1 MAVPKKN
8 PVTNKW
14 DIQIRYKDSFGNSKK
29 TTRRGFNTKKEA
41 EQAALDFRLQQEMNF
56 NMKFS
61 EFVEI
66 YMEDASHRLKLN
78 TMKTK
83 KITINKKLLP
93 YFGNMKANEITPAI
107 IRKWQN
113 EMIKKGFKPTYLKSM
128 NNQLSA
134 IFNYAVQFHGLK
146 DNPCKKAGSMG
157 KSHSEEMKFWTK
169 DEFTQFAD
177 QLMNKQVSYTIF
189 KIFFWTGMRLGELL
203 ALTPSDIDFDKK
215 CIIVNKSYQFLDGE
229 DIITDPKT
237 PKSKREIT
245 VPDFLLKD
253 IKAYMDSLY
262 NPDPHKRLFRVTK
275 SFLEKEIARGA
286 KAAELEQIRIHDLR
300 HSHVALLIEMGFP
313 ILAISNRL
321 GHEKIQTTL
330 QTYGHLY
337 PNKQQLIADKLN
349 EKFGEES

>member
-14 DIQIRYKDSFGNSKK
+14 DIQIRYKDLFGNSKK

-56 NMKFS
+56 NMNFS

-93 YFGNMKANEITPAI
+93 YFGNMKMNEITPAI

-134 IFNYAVQFHGLK
+134 IFNYAVQFHGLRIILV
-146 DNPCKKAGSMG
+146 KKLVVWG
-157 KSHSEEMKFWTK
+157 KVI
-169 DEFTQFAD
+169 
-177 QLMNKQVSYTIF
+177 L
-189 KIFFWTGMRLGELL
+189 
-203 ALTPSDIDFDKK
+203 KK
-215 CIIVNKSYQFLDGE
+215 
-229 DIITDPKT
+229 
-237 PKSKREIT
+237 
-245 VPDFLLKD
+245 
-253 IKAYMDSLY
+253 
-262 NPDPHKRLFRVTK
+262 
-275 SFLEKEIARGA
+275 
-286 KAAELEQIRIHDLR
+286 
-300 HSHVALLIEMGFP
+300 
-313 ILAISNRL
+313 
-321 GHEKIQTTL
+321 
-330 QTYGHLY
+330 
-337 PNKQQLIADKLN
+337 
-349 EKFGEES
+349 